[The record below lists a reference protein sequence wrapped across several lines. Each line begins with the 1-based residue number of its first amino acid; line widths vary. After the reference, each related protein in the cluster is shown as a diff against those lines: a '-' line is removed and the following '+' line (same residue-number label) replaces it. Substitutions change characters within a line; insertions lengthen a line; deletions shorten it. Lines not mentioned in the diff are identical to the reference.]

1 MTCFDGFQ
9 RKTMSTV
16 AYLVLISL
24 DHDVLSRSSSH
35 KPNVPKLSHLPFCFK
50 KANTT
55 LNIRNLV
62 WEEMKTQLT
71 SALIYLN

>member
-1 MTCFDGFQ
+1 MLKAGADAGEAMEGCGLLTCFDGFQ

-35 KPNVPKLSHLPFCFK
+35 KPNVPKLSHLPFCF
-50 KANTT
+50 
-55 LNIRNLV
+55 
-62 WEEMKTQLT
+62 
-71 SALIYLN
+71 